1 MSTIFHSIFYIY
13 SILII
18 FLLVSIILL
27 KDVLVDGFVFHHS
40 VLILNFAIFYEV
52 IYEDLS
58 PLSTSDNLLSLVEL
72 Y

>member
-13 SILII
+13 SILIL
-18 FLLVSIILL
+18 FLLVSKILL
-27 KDVLVDGFVFHHS
+27 KGVLLNGFVFHQS
-40 VLILNFAIFYEV
+40 VLTLNFAIFYEV

-58 PLSTSDNLLSLVEL
+58 LLSTLDNLLFLVEL